1 LEIANLALEFLR
13 ILLSAPVVAGMI
25 AVAVI
30 SIFRGDI
37 RALMRRVATI
47 RFPGGEFST
56 SQAERSGEVA
66 RTEADAPTVPPEE
79 QMTFPQNIELTP
91 EQLKQLAEIFQA
103 ERARAYLWEYRY
115 LNCFLVPL
123 TQRVLDWLASLKDR
137 TTYSLYDAFLA
148 PAVPRA
154 EERKAII
161 EALSAHHLIQ
171 LKGDLIEVTPKG
183 RDYIQWRGPLPSI
196 AS

>member
-1 LEIANLALEFLR
+1 MEIAKLILEYLKV
-13 ILLSAPVVAGMI
+13 LLSTPVVAGAI
-25 AVAVI
+25 AIAFIVL
-30 SIFRGDI
+30 FRGDI

-47 RFPGGEFST
+47 RFPGGEVST
-56 SQAERSGEVA
+56 SQVERSSEV
-66 RTEADAPTVPPEE
+66 TPTTGATPKVPPSE
-79 QMTFPQNIELTP
+79 QVVLPQNIALTP
-91 EQLKQLAEIFQA
+91 EQVKQLAEIFQA

-115 LNCFLVPL
+115 LNYFLVPL

-137 TTYSLYDAFLA
+137 PTYTLYDTLFTQ
-148 PAVPRA
+148 AVPST

-161 EALSAHHLIQ
+161 DALAAHHLIQ

-183 RDYIQWRGPLPSI
+183 REYIQWRRPLPSI